1 MTAVGIVVAGCTPT
15 RTPEPGGTSPA
26 VSPGATG
33 TPTPTPATTPTPTE
47 DPVVPDPAASAT
59 APPAPGASLDGV
71 TVALTVAGY
80 LPDTREVVVTGYADV
95 VGDGGTCV
103 ASLARAGSAPVTV
116 SAPAAPDATTTSC
129 ALSIPR
135 SALTAGTWSATLTY
149 QTAGGSVTS
158 PATDVEVPA

>member
-1 MTAVGIVVAGCTPT
+1 M
-15 RTPEPGGTSPA
+15 
-26 VSPGATG
+26 SPGATG
-33 TPTPTPATTPTPTE
+33 TPTPATTPTE

-103 ASLARAGSAPVTV
+103 ASLTRAGSDPVTV

-158 PATDVEVPA
+158 PATDLEVPA